1 MDTEH
6 NIFLVL
12 LYIGFLLV
20 MIYTIGFLYVFYK
33 TEFREDDNLYVKSVT
48 EYKKKYR
55 FISSIG
61 LIIIVLSIIL
71 SLIF

>member
-48 EYKKKYR
+48 EYKKN
-55 FISSIG
+55 IG
-61 LIIIVLSIIL
+61 LYRVLG
-71 SLIF
+71 